1 MIIDKM
7 KSYAKF
13 GILTGLAVLLVRIL
27 LPFFRPAK
35 GVKI

>member
-1 MIIDKM
+1 MITDKI
-7 KSYAKF
+7 KSFAKL
-13 GILTGLAVLLVRIL
+13 GVLTGLVVLLVRIL